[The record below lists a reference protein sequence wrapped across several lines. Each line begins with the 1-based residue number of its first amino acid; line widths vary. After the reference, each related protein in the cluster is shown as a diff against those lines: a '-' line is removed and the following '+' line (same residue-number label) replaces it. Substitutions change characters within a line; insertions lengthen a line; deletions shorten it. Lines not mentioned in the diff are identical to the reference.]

1 MTPKPVPRHQSR
13 QWSKPSYPREFPAAK
28 RRPEAQG
35 AAAFLAE
42 RLLDRRRPVR
52 VLALGPLTNLAQA
65 MAIEPRTGPAVREL
79 IWMGGA
85 LEVAGN
91 VPEAPTA
98 EWNAWVDPEA
108 AERVLN
114 GGWQTRIV
122 PLDATSQVP
131 IGPDV
136 LRLFEDGAQDWA
148 ATAVLRLLR
157 AEAGTIREGRYY
169 AWDVLAAMTLS
180 DPKLT
185 TQRMAALAVRK
196 RPRERGRLVRVEG
209 ARPNAMIAVSA
220 DAAAFLRHFQT
231 LLP

>member
-1 MTPKPVPRHQSR
+1 MID
-13 QWSKPSYPREFPAAK
+13 PSV
-28 RRPEAQG
+28 
-35 AAAFLAE
+35 AAFLAE